1 MDKNV
6 KASREII
13 RLDTVNR
20 PLNNICKIYI
30 NSNILPFNPENLL
43 AVYTESNCV
52 FMFCLQLSQQAE
64 LTRPLCFDLN

>member
-1 MDKNV
+1 MTFSFSARHFVSCKNGWMDKNV

-52 FMFCLQLSQQAE
+52 
-64 LTRPLCFDLN
+64 LTK